1 MHFEFGENVGWDWAF
16 CEIEMFI
23 KIGWGEFLN
32 WKVFRGNEELRYGL
46 IVYFSVGW
54 TFLFF

>member
-32 WKVFRGNEELRYGL
+32 WKVFRGNEELRYG
-46 IVYFSVGW
+46 
-54 TFLFF
+54 